1 MAATRRCMFKGDELT
16 KSNSFAYTDQ
26 VLVPAH
32 RSRWAVKRETRS
44 LSDLRSAANVCCP
57 RNGKQAHGIDHAVRL
72 HRHCVL
78 HGKARRIRLSARIPA
93 KTGGSG
99 ERGGFAGYPV
109 QAARLAVI
117 GLRSCSRFAC
127 GEAGEAII
135 TVYPMSNSLFPCG
148 RTPVLAVLP
157 ALLSSAF
164 AAAQTTEPSTE
175 IPLLPQVVVTAN
187 RYEQDVKSIPAQVT
201 VITREQM
208 EAANVSTI
216 NEAIA
221 RLGGIATRTSLT
233 GGNELTID
241 PLGFGDTAGSNTVI
255 LIDGVPIREGD
266 MSEVRLSGLPVESV
280 ERIEVQRSSGSVLYG
295 GGATAGVINI
305 ITRASGNDPKAVT
318 SGSVYAGAGSFS
330 TTEFRANARY
340 VKDGL
345 DLSLAA
351 TNRDSDGFRRHSGS
365 NDKGLLVTAKY
376 AASFARFGISFSSE
390 SNTAQTPGSLTLTE
404 YRTDPRMAQ
413 PASVANN
420 TRSDIETSRFAA
432 FAETE
437 LAGVQWR
444 VDASTRQ
451 RDLDAVAVMGGFP
464 VPLQYRGDDQFISLS
479 GQRLDDVAIGR
490 NRLVF
495 GVEHGDWS
503 QRRNYPGSTLGSYQ
517 LDFTSTSHFIKDD
530 LDITS
535 LGVRVTAGYRSE
547 RNERSQ
553 LGLKFGDQIDNR
565 YTRSAWE
572 LGVSKELD
580 SDNHVY
586 ARIATSYRFANIDE
600 FTTSYSPDYAVLPL
614 RPQTS
619 QDQEIGWKHQFGS
632 RGRFDLRIYRSELE
646 NEIAYNNYV
655 GLDSFGYVQGSNVN
669 LSPTR
674 RQGID
679 ADVSYQLTSRWLV
692 ASSLSIRDARFRSGE
707 FEGKRVPMSAR
718 EIISLRS
725 EYAVDSRQK
734 VGAMARW
741 VSSQYV
747 AMDFNNQSRMPSYA
761 VADLYYQYKAGKFD
775 LSVKALNIFDK
786 TYYSYATRTWD
797 PTSSFQYTA
806 VFPDAGRSLWFSARY
821 RF

>member
-1 MAATRRCMFKGDELT
+1 MAA
-16 KSNSFAYTDQ
+16 
-26 VLVPAH
+26 
-32 RSRWAVKRETRS
+32 
-44 LSDLRSAANVCCP
+44 
-57 RNGKQAHGIDHAVRL
+57 
-72 HRHCVL
+72 
-78 HGKARRIRLSARIPA
+78 
-93 KTGGSG
+93 
-99 ERGGFAGYPV
+99 
-109 QAARLAVI
+109 
-117 GLRSCSRFAC
+117 
-127 GEAGEAII
+127 
-135 TVYPMSNSLFPCG
+135 
-148 RTPVLAVLP
+148 LP
-157 ALLSSAF
+157 ALLYSAF
-164 AAAQTTEPSTE
+164 AAAQSTDAPTE
-175 IPLLPQVVVTAN
+175 LRQLPQVVVTAN
-187 RYEQDVKSIPAQVT
+187 RYEQDVRAIPAQVT

-208 EAANVSTI
+208 EAANVSTV
-216 NEAIA
+216 NEAVA

-241 PLGFGDTAGSNTVI
+241 PMGFGDTAGSNTMI

-266 MSEVRLSGLPVESV
+266 MSEIRLSGLPVESV

-305 ITRASGNDPKAVT
+305 ITRASGNDPRAAS
-318 SGSVYAGAGSFS
+318 SGSVYVGAGSFS

-351 TNRDSDGFRRHSGS
+351 SDRDSDGFRRHSGS
-365 NDKGLLVTAKY
+365 NDKGLLVSAKY

-390 SNTAQTPGSLTLTE
+390 NNTAQTPGALTLEE
-404 YRTDPRMAQ
+404 YRSDRRMAQ
-413 PASVANN
+413 PSSVANN
-420 TRSDIETSRFAA
+420 TRSAIETSRFAA

-464 VPLQYRGDDQFISLS
+464 VPLQYRGDDQFIGLS
-479 GQRLDDVAIGR
+479 GQRVDELSIGR
-490 NRLVF
+490 NRVVF
-495 GVEHGDWS
+495 GIEHGDWS
-503 QRRNYPGSTLGSYQ
+503 QVRRYPGSTLGSYQ
-517 LDFTSTSHFIKDD
+517 LDFTSTSHFLKND
-530 LDITS
+530 LDIAE

-553 LGLKFGDQIDNR
+553 MSMKFGDQIDNR

-580 SDNHVY
+580 AENNVY

-600 FTTSYSPDYAVLPL
+600 FTTSYAPDYTVLPL

-619 QDQEIGWKHQFGS
+619 QDQEIGWKHLFGS
-632 RGRFDLRIYRSELE
+632 RGRLDMRLYRSELE

-655 GLDSFGYVQGSNVN
+655 GMDTWGFVQGSNIN
-669 LSPTR
+669 LAPTR
-674 RQGID
+674 RQGVDVD
-679 ADVSYQLTSRWLV
+679 ASYQLSSRWLL
-692 ASSLSIRDARFRSGE
+692 ASSLSLRDARFRSGE

-718 EIISLRS
+718 EIVSLRA
-725 EYAVDSRQK
+725 EYAVDSKQK

-741 VSSQYV
+741 TSSQYV
-747 AMDFNNQSRMPSYA
+747 AMDFNNQNRMPSYA

-775 LSVKALNIFDK
+775 LSLKALNIFDK
-786 TYYSYATRTWD
+786 SYYSYATRSWD